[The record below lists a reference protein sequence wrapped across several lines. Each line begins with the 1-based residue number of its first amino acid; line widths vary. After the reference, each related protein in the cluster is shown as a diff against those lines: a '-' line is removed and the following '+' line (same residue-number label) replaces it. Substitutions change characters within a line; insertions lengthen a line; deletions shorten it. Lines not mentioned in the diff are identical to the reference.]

1 MVTIKVVR
9 RGRQKGVH
17 QRKTGRC
24 CTADFKDEELIT
36 KEYRQLPAAGKSKE
50 TDPLLEPVEGTQ
62 SLILTQ

>member
-1 MVTIKVVR
+1 M
-9 RGRQKGVH
+9 H

-36 KEYRQLPAAGKSKE
+36 KEYRQLPEAGRSKE

-62 SLILTQ
+62 SY